1 MVSSGVFQSG
11 FRPLFVRRPT
21 SALEKKTEKNGK
33 RMEKK
38 EEKGERERKR
48 HCVLQ
53 IVNLEQKTGSNVGDV
68 KQKVGRK

>member
-1 MVSSGVFQSG
+1 M
-11 FRPLFVRRPT
+11 
-21 SALEKKTEKNGK
+21 EKKTEKNGK